1 MRLIDKGYYDYD
13 YEYVEKKKEM
23 TAHAKSDEE
32 MQQRLA
38 RFGFATRMV
47 KEETPEELQQLA
59 MSENNE

>member
-13 YEYVEKKKEM
+13 YEYVEKKQDVSAK
-23 TAHAKSDEE
+23 AKSNEE

-59 MSENNE
+59 MSENQD